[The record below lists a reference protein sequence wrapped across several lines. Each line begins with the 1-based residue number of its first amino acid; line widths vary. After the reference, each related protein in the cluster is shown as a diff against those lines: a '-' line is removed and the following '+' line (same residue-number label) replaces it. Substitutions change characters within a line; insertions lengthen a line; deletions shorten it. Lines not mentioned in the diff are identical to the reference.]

1 MAYALL
7 EGNMSSGDREGT
19 ERDGGR
25 TELTADLGSAK
36 DQENQPRISA
46 FWEGGSLTRPLPATG
61 TLTIGRSTSCDVRI
75 DHASV
80 SRKHAILHLGAVPKV
95 EDAGSQN
102 GTRVAGRMA
111 VSGAPVAVAPGE
123 VIELGQVVLVI
134 QGGDASA
141 SASAAARAS
150 GMRAAASPA
159 ASVARA
165 SFQSTNPMIAQK
177 PTSGDQARAPS
188 QTIAPPGA
196 RPNES
201 PMQRVERLVR
211 LVAAGNIHVLV
222 LGETGTGKEVI
233 ADRIHRASR
242 RAAGPFVRVDGAS
255 LTEPLLEREL
265 FGEAEKPG
273 LFETADGGTFFLDEV
288 AELPLGMQAKLVRVL
303 ERREVQR
310 IGTAQAREVD
320 VRFIASTNRDL
331 RALVAEGGFREDLYF
346 RLNGITIDIPPL
358 RERQPEIESIAK
370 DLLAKACTEAGRPLL
385 DLGREAIARLES
397 YEWPGN
403 VRELKNAIER
413 AVLLSSG
420 DSIDPQAVPAG
431 EHVGDA
437 AAGARLRQDL
447 ATFERQRIVEA
458 LEKCAGNQT
467 KAAQL
472 LGISRRTL
480 VSRLGEYNLP
490 RPRGGGTK

>member
-7 EGNMSSGDREGT
+7 KGNMSSGDREGT
-19 ERDGGR
+19 ERDGGH
-25 TELTADLGSAK
+25 TELTADVGSAK
-36 DQENQPRISA
+36 GQENQPRISA
-46 FWEGGSLTRPLPATG
+46 FWEGGSLTRPLPASG

-102 GTRVAGRMA
+102 GTRVAGR
-111 VSGAPVAVAPGE
+111 VAVAPGE

-150 GMRAAASPA
+150 GMRSAALPA
-159 ASVARA
+159 TRS

-177 PTSGDQARAPS
+177 PVSAGAPS

-265 FGEAEKPG
+265 FGEGEKPG

-288 AELPLGMQAKLVRVL
+288 AELPLGIQAKLVRVL

-310 IGTAQAREVD
+310 IGTAQAHEVD

-346 RLNGITIDIPPL
+346 RLNGITIEIPPL
-358 RERQPEIESIAK
+358 RERQPEIESIAR
-370 DLLAKACTEAGRPLL
+370 DLLAKACAEAGRAPL
-385 DLGREAIARLES
+385 DLGREAVARLES